1 MASLGTH
8 DRVTVTVNG
17 AVSALPRGTTIDR
30 LLADLGVIAD
40 RVAVEVNLAVVER
53 GAFATTT
60 VEEGDRVEIV
70 NFVGGGH
77 G

>member
-1 MASLGTH
+1 MANLDTH
-8 DRVTVTVNG
+8 ERVTITVNG
-17 AVSALPRGTTIDR
+17 AASELPRGTTLGR
-30 LLADLGVIAD
+30 LLADLSVIAD
-40 RVAVEVNLAVVER
+40 RVAVEVNLSVVDR

-60 VEEGDRVEIV
+60 IEEGDRVEIV

>member
-1 MASLGTH
+1 MASVGTH

-17 AVSALPRGTTIDR
+17 AVSSLPRGTTIDR
-30 LLADLGVIAD
+30 FLADLGVIAD

-60 VEEGDRVEIV
+60 IEEGDRVEIV
-70 NFVGGGH
+70 NFVGGGRD
-77 G
+77 

>member
-1 MASLGTH
+1 MANLDTH
-8 DRVTVTVNG
+8 ERVTITVNG
-17 AVSALPRGTTIDR
+17 TVTALSRGTTIDR
-30 LLADLGVIAD
+30 LLADRGVIAD
-40 RVAVEVNLAVVER
+40 RVAVEVNLSVVER

-60 VEEGDRVEIV
+60 IEEGDRVEIV

>member
-17 AVSALPRGTTIDR
+17 AASALPRGMTIDR
-30 LLADLGVIAD
+30 LLAELGVIAG
-40 RVAVEVNLAVVER
+40 RVAVEVNLSVVER

>member
-1 MASLGTH
+1 MASLGTP

-40 RVAVEVNLAVVER
+40 RVAVEVNLSVVGR

-60 VEEGDRVEIV
+60 IEEGDRVEIV
-70 NFVGGGH
+70 NFVGGGD

>member
-1 MASLGTH
+1 MGTH
-8 DRVTVTVNG
+8 DRVTVSVNG
-17 AVSALPRGTTIDR
+17 AASALSRGTTIDR

-40 RVAVEVNLAVVER
+40 RVAVEVNLSVIER

-60 VEEGDRVEIV
+60 IEEGDRVEIV

>member
-1 MASLGTH
+1 MASVGTH
-8 DRVTVTVNG
+8 DCVTVTVNG

-40 RVAVEVNLAVVER
+40 RVAVEVNLSVVER

-60 VEEGDRVEIV
+60 IEEGDRVEIV